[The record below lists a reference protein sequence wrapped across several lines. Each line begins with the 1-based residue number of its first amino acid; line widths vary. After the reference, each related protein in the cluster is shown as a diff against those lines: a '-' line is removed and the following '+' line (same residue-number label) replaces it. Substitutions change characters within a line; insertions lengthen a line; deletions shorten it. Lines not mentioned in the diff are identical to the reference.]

1 MKSREECV
9 AASFRPRV
17 AVSVT
22 LAVAIANAGAPR
34 ALGAHPHR
42 APAALGSTTV
52 DLRAGTF
59 GRSGALRSNTA
70 LPGATVPLSL
80 AWSDARPDDAW
91 YRWIPLDPTA
101 PVPAAALLPRTDAP
115 TAPTEPGAYKL
126 EIGWR
131 AGGRTFDDMALLVLV
146 PFQGDAAVLEGYRI
160 GRYPA
165 GTGRYARPAG
175 FIRVT
180 EESQHL
186 RLSEHFTLREFLTH
200 DQAGAWPKFAVVDPL
215 LVDKLEL
222 LMDELAS
229 RGVAAGR
236 MIVMSG
242 FRTPQYNERGLDQG
256 RARLSR
262 HQYGDAADVWVDV
275 DGDWYMDDL
284 DGDGR
289 HDTRD
294 ARVMLDALERVE
306 ARHRDLVGGAGV
318 YADNGAHGPFLHV
331 DVRGSRARW

>member
-1 MKSREECV
+1 M

-17 AVSVT
+17 AASVT
-22 LAVAIANAGAPR
+22 LAVAIANAGAPG
-34 ALGAHPHR
+34 ALGAHADR
-42 APAALGSTTV
+42 APAALGSSGV
-52 DLRAGTF
+52 DLGAGAF
-59 GRSGALRSNTA
+59 GRSGALRSHAA
-70 LPGATVPLSL
+70 LPGATVQLSF

-91 YRWIPLDPTA
+91 YRWIPLDPAA
-101 PVPAAALLPRTDAP
+101 PVPAAAPLPRTDALP
-115 TAPTEPGAYKL
+115 APIEPGAYRL
-126 EIGWR
+126 EMGWP
-131 AGGRTFDDMALLVLV
+131 AGGRTFEGLTLLVLV
-146 PFQGDAAVLEGYRI
+146 PFDDDAAVLEGYRI

-165 GTGRYARPAG
+165 GAGRYARPAG

-200 DQAGAWPKFAVVDPL
+200 DQAGVWPKFALVDPL
-215 LVDKLEL
+215 LIDKLEL
-222 LMDELAS
+222 LMHELAS
-229 RGVAAGR
+229 RGIAASR

-289 HDTRD
+289 RDTRD

-306 ARHRDLVGGAGV
+306 SRHRDLVGGAGV
-318 YADNGAHGPFLHV
+318 YPDNGAHGPFLHV